1 VKDLIRSKQD
11 TIELTYNDSVFSI
24 ATKQLREINFIFQS
38 ICARA
43 EQSASLW
50 IESGL
55 APNASAK
62 GLGSN
67 RITINFGMISMI
79 GDNQAEWAALIGH
92 EVAHLK
98 LEHSKAGLKR
108 KVPLELARG
117 LINEKVENRTL
128 STLLGL
134 TTQAIDSHYSQK
146 QENDSD
152 YLGAIWAV
160 EAGYSAWGAA
170 GLHSKLLA
178 IKPGNNYPEF
188 LRSHPSSEKRVERLG
203 TLAERLDAQ

>member
-1 VKDLIRSKQD
+1 MIRSKQD
-11 TIELTYNDSVFSI
+11 TIKLTYNGNVFSI
-24 ATKQLREINFIFQS
+24 ATRRLREINFIFQS

-50 IESGL
+50 IEPGL
-55 APNASAK
+55 APNASAR
-62 GLGSN
+62 GLGNN

-92 EVAHLK
+92 ELAHLI

-108 KVPLELARG
+108 RIPLDLARA
-117 LINEKVENRTL
+117 LINEKVENRSL
-128 STLLGL
+128 GKLLGL
-134 TTQAIDSHYSQK
+134 STQAIESHYSQK

-170 GLHSKLLA
+170 GLHSKMLA
-178 IKPGNNYPEF
+178 IKEGNNYPEF
-188 LRSHPSSEKRVERLG
+188 LSSHPSSEKRIRRLNR
-203 TLAERLDAQ
+203 LAKRLETK